1 MRLSTLKGHFGMLRP
16 RIDLPRIPGK
26 SLFGRTPRVAVVL
39 SLLLLFLAPLR
50 GQEEPVLIDEI
61 VAKVNEEII
70 TWNDV
75 EGELAVLK
83 AGLRGQVEDPGDR
96 AKRFEKEK
104 RATLRSMIRS
114 RLMMQKAEEMGIG
127 ANADVQVSAYLD
139 YMRKEAGIPNMEVF
153 DQVLRRQ
160 GSSLNELRRIS
171 RQKYIGETL
180 IYQLVYSRL
189 TVMTQEI
196 EEFYNANIERFTEP
210 AEVEL
215 AEILFLT
222 EGKDKVTVRSKA
234 EEILSRLK
242 AGTPFEELAKES
254 SEGPSASKGGAI
266 GTFKRGSM
274 SEAMEAVAFSLKA
287 EAFSGIVEAEYGY
300 QIIKVLSIK
309 PARKKTLEEVRGEIQ
324 NEIHHKKGQPQV
336 QKFLEELRRESYIY
350 VAPEYRKQFD
360 VEGLGTAKT
369 TES

>member
-1 MRLSTLKGHFGMLRP
+1 MV
-16 RIDLPRIPGK
+16 I
-26 SLFGRTPRVAVVL
+26 L
-39 SLLLLFLAPLR
+39 SLLLLFLTPLP
-50 GQEEPVLIDEI
+50 GQEEPVLLDEI

-70 TWNDV
+70 TWHDV
-75 EGELAVLK
+75 QGELAVLK
-83 AGLRGQVEDPGDR
+83 AGLQGTMKDAGERE
-96 AKRFEKEK
+96 KRYEVEK
-104 RATLRSMIRS
+104 RATLKGMIQS

-139 YMRKEAGIPNMEVF
+139 YMRKEAGIPTMEVF

-160 GSSLNELRRIS
+160 GSSLNDLRRIS

-180 IYQLVYSRL
+180 VYQLVHSRL
-189 TVMTQEI
+189 TVMTKEI
-196 EEFYNANIERFTEP
+196 EEYYNANIERYTEP

-222 EGKDKVTVRSKA
+222 EGKDKATVRSKA
-234 EEILSRLK
+234 EKVLSQLK

-274 SEAMEAVAFSLKA
+274 SEAMEAVAFSL
-287 EAFSGIVEAEYGY
+287 EAGTFSGIIEAEYGF
-300 QIIKVLSIK
+300 QIIKVLSTK
-309 PARKKTLEEVRGEIQ
+309 PAHKKTLEEVGD
-324 NEIHHKKGQPQV
+324 EIHMRVRDEKAKPDI

-350 VAPEYRKQFD
+350 VAPEYRKKFD
-360 VEGLGTAKT
+360 VEGLGTVKP
-369 TES
+369 TESQG

>member
-1 MRLSTLKGHFGMLRP
+1 MKGHFGMLRP
-16 RIDLPRIPGK
+16 RIDLPRIPGE
-26 SLFGRTPRVAVVL
+26 SVFGRTLRVTVLL
-39 SLLLLFLAPLR
+39 SLLLLFSAPLR

-70 TWNDV
+70 TWHDV
-75 EGELAVLK
+75 SGELAVLK
-83 AGLRGQVEDPGDR
+83 AGLLGQIDDPGER
-96 AKRFEKEK
+96 AKRFETEK
-104 RATLRSMIRS
+104 RATLKGMIQS
-114 RLMMQKAEEMGIG
+114 RLMMQKAEELGIG

-160 GSSLNELRRIS
+160 GSSLGQLRRMS
-171 RQKYIGETL
+171 KQKYIGETL

-196 EEFYNANIERFTEP
+196 EEFYEANIKRFTEP
-210 AEVEL
+210 DEVEL

-222 EGKDKVTVRSKA
+222 EGKDKATVRSKA
-234 EEILSRLK
+234 EKILSQLK
-242 AGTPFEELAKES
+242 AGTPFEELARES

-266 GTFKRGSM
+266 GIFKRGSM
-274 SEAMEAVAFSLKA
+274 SEEMEAVAFSLKA
-287 EAFSGIVEAEYGY
+287 EAFSEIVEAEYGY
-300 QIIKVLSIK
+300 QIIKVLSLK
-309 PARKKTLEEVRGEIQ
+309 PARKKTLEEVRDEIQ
-324 NEIHHKKGQPQV
+324 NEVHHEKGQPQV

-369 TES
+369 PESQG

>member
-1 MRLSTLKGHFGMLRP
+1 MLRP
-16 RIDLPRIPGK
+16 SIDLPRISGI
-26 SLFGRTPRVAVVL
+26 SVFGRTPRVVVL
-39 SLLLLFLAPLR
+39 SFLLLLSTPLR
-50 GQEEPVLIDEI
+50 GQEEPVVLDEI

-70 TWNDV
+70 TLNDV
-75 EGELAVLK
+75 EGELSVLK
-83 AGLRGQVEDPGDR
+83 AGLQRIEDQEDR
-96 AKRFEKEK
+96 AKRFEVEK
-104 RATLRSMIRS
+104 RATLRGMIES

-127 ANADVQVSAYLD
+127 ANADVEVSAYLD

-160 GSSLNELRRIS
+160 GSSLKDLRRIS
-171 RQKYIGETL
+171 RQKYIAETL

-189 TVMTQEI
+189 TVMTPEI
-196 EEFYNANIERFTEP
+196 EEFYNENLERFTEP

-222 EGKDKVTVRSKA
+222 EGKDKATVRSKA
-234 EEILSRLK
+234 EKILSQLK
-242 AGTPFEELAKES
+242 VGRPFEELAKES

-287 EAFSGIVEAEYGY
+287 GAFSEIVEAEYGY
-300 QIIKVLSIK
+300 QIIKILSLK
-309 PARKKTLEEVRGEIQ
+309 PARKKALEEVRGEIQ
-324 NEIHHKKGQPQV
+324 NEVHHKKGQPQV

-360 VEGLGTAKT
+360 VEGLGTVKAP
-369 TES
+369 ESQG